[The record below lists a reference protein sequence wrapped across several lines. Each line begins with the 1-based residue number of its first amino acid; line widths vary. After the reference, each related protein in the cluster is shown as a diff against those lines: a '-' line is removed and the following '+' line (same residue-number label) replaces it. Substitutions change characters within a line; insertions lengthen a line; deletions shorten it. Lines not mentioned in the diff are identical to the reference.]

1 MPFGDTAKKIQ
12 QLSNAAEEL
21 YGKMN
26 EMREQLQ
33 SLKERVEKTDE
44 AIGRMDRELDEQ
56 RVILEAIAEEHD
68 IDVEGLVAEL
78 EEAETEGEADA
89 TDQTPDD
96 AGAGTQ
102 QGAAAGSETASQSTG
117 SSDSA

>member
-78 EEAETEGEADA
+78 DETETDA
-89 TDQTPDD
+89 TDQTPD

-102 QGAAAGSETASQSTG
+102 QGAADADSETASQSTG